1 VRRRVVELHTEIPN
15 GPEAASLA
23 TQFLD
28 SVESQV
34 PEKVLTDARLVLSEI
49 VVDSYRQITR
59 SQTAPILITLHTSP
73 NRLRVEVTD
82 HRDFDLT
89 AETAE
94 ELLFSMRGLRLVD
107 QVTDDWGPLSQGGIW
122 AEFDLTKSET

>member
-1 VRRRVVELHTEIPN
+1 VELHREIPN

-34 PEKVLTDARLVLSEI
+34 PEKVLTEARLVLSEI
-49 VVDSYRQITR
+49 VTDSYRQATR
-59 SQTAPILITLHTSP
+59 SPNAPILIKLHMSP
-73 NRLRVEVTD
+73 GRLRVEVTD

-94 ELLFSMRGLRLVD
+94 ELLFSMRGLRFVNR
-107 QVTDDWGPLSQGGIW
+107 VTDDWGPLSQGGIW
-122 AEFDLTKSET
+122 AEFDLTRSET